1 MACLAAVCSSGRR
14 GTTVKRSRSPAMP
27 LSKLQHSWVVGCTR
41 LTLIAWL
48 SSKLDGRSHFLL
60 RCSPK
65 PHKYLWCVSKNQGY
79 SAGNSLAI
87 FIRGGEPWL
96 MRYCWRICFKVLEVL
111 YLAAVLPSSL
121 AFQ

>member
-1 MACLAAVCSSGRR
+1 MERYGDWALQEGASVSGMFERHYCNSLGGR
-14 GTTVKRSRSPAMP
+14 
-27 LSKLQHSWVVGCTR
+27 VGCTR

-65 PHKYLWCVSKNQGY
+65 PNKYLWCVSKSQGY

-96 MRYCWRICFKVLEVL
+96 MRYCWRICFKVLEVP
-111 YLAAVLPSSL
+111 YLAAVLPSSF
-121 AFQ
+121 A

>member
-1 MACLAAVCSSGRR
+1 MQQ
-14 GTTVKRSRSPAMP
+14 K
-27 LSKLQHSWVVGCTR
+27 WVVGCTR

-65 PHKYLWCVSKNQGY
+65 PKKYLWRVSNNQGY
-79 SAGNSLAI
+79 SLENSPAI

-96 MRYCWRICFKVLEVL
+96 MGYCWRISFKVLEVL
-111 YLAAVLPSSL
+111 YLAAVLPSSFACQKGMWDTHIAAL
-121 AFQ
+121 WGSPTVPGRHSATKRR